1 MVPSPLTVVDF
12 GYEATMLEP
21 LERRV
26 TPGSYAVDVAIASD
40 RCAAMRII
48 LGPGEPVSWHPAVS
62 PDGGHVAGVDAG
74 NIAVLDLPTYAG
86 ASVRDKERAYDDFT
100 LNPAQD
106 SGLLLAFDGRPPIG
120 AVSSSGWGDGA
131 YPVYWGADAQGPA
144 CAVGRRLPG
153 ALPRPQERTRAAVGG
168 RSAPSSGSQR
178 GGARA
183 AHRDRA
189 KVLRSTARLVVDNP
203 NGVEYG
209 VAVIDDHARQV
220 ELTVDDEGDA
230 EADRAVYTFPGKP
243 GPAWTVKVKAEL
255 GGTII

>member
-1 MVPSPLTVVDF
+1 VVPSPLTVVDF
-12 GYEATMLEP
+12 GYDATMLEP

-26 TPGSYAVDVAIASD
+26 TPGSYAVDVAIAYD
-40 RCAAMRII
+40 RCAAMRIS

-74 NIAVLDLPTYAG
+74 NLAVLDLPAYAA

-131 YPVYWGADAQGPA
+131 YPVYWGVDAQG
-144 CAVGRRLPG
+144 
-153 ALPRPQERTRAAVGG
+153 RPVQ
-168 RSAPSSGSQR
+168 
-178 GGARA
+178 
-183 AHRDRA
+183 
-189 KVLRSTARLVVDNP
+189 LVVDYLVLSRALESELVLPWADGPLPHPDLNEAGLALHTETEP
-203 NGVEYG
+203 RCCARPLGSSSTTPT
-209 VAVIDDHARQV
+209 AWSTAWPSSTTHARQV

-243 GPAWTVKVKAEL
+243 GPC
-255 GGTII
+255 GR